1 MSANTFA
8 LAVSEFEAAVKAHDI
23 SYSYSDDHRV
33 WTRGCKSEDAVNL
46 AAKKVRDIAK
56 VDKMLLSELNGLKLS
71 EYVENELEK
80 IWNEA
85 VQAQFTESA
94 WDTFKWQRKA

>member
-33 WTRGCKSEDAVNL
+33 WQRGCKSEDAVNL
-46 AAKKVRDIAK
+46 AANKVRFIARA
-56 VDKMLLSELNGLKLS
+56 DGMLLSEH
-71 EYVENELEK
+71 VENVLET

-94 WDTFKWQRKA
+94 WSTFKWQRKA